1 MKTLILPAA
10 ALMLAACQPANDS
23 DPGELPPGAPPPAD
37 SGELTPPPSDPGT
50 PPTVTPAFIG
60 SWVADAT
67 WCSNTSGPEQPV
79 VITETEFRGYE
90 NTCQI
95 TELQPVD
102 GDEWTATFVCQ
113 AEGVTSS
120 QPVRLEA
127 DSDELEL
134 TWTQDAQSVE
144 WRRCP
149 A

>member
-1 MKTLILPAA
+1 MRPLLFPAA
-10 ALMLAACQPANDS
+10 ALILAACQPANDA

-37 SGELTPPPSDPGT
+37 SGELAPPPSDPGT
-50 PPTVTPAFIG
+50 PPMTTPAFVG
-60 SWVADAT
+60 SWASDTAK
-67 WCSNTSGPEQPV
+67 CSNTSGPERPI

-95 TELQPVD
+95 TQLQPVD
-102 GDEWTATFVCQ
+102 GDEWTAIFVCQ
-113 AEGVTSS
+113 AEGVTSN

>member
-1 MKTLILPAA
+1 MP
-10 ALMLAACQPANDS
+10 
-23 DPGELPPGAPPPAD
+23 
-37 SGELTPPPSDPGT
+37 
-50 PPTVTPAFIG
+50 
-60 SWVADAT
+60 DAT

>member
-1 MKTLILPAA
+1 MKILILPAA
-10 ALMLAACQPANDS
+10 ALMLAACQPANES
-23 DPGELPPGAPPPAD
+23 GSGELPPAAPPVAD
-37 SGELTPPPSDPGT
+37 SGDMAPPQSDPAG
-50 PPTVTPAFIG
+50 PTAAPAFVG
-60 SWVADAT
+60 RWVADAS

>member
-1 MKTLILPAA
+1 MRPLLIPAA
-10 ALMLAACQPANDS
+10 ALLLAACQPANDA
-23 DPGELPPGAPPPAD
+23 DPGEMPPDAPPPAD
-37 SGELTPPPSDPGT
+37 SSELTPPVDVGAPPSG
-50 PPTVTPAFIG
+50 TPAFVG
-60 SWVADAT
+60 HWAADLA
-67 WCSNTSGPEQPV
+67 WCSNTSGPERPV

-102 GDEWTATFVCQ
+102 GDEWTATFVCR
-113 AEGVTSS
+113 AGGETSS

-134 TWTQDAQSVE
+134 TWAQDAQSVE

>member
-1 MKTLILPAA
+1 MKILILPAF
-10 ALMLAACQPANDS
+10 ALMLAACQPTQESDS
-23 DPGELPPGAPPPAD
+23 GELPPAAPPPAD
-37 SGELTPPPSDPGT
+37 SGEVEPSQSDPAS
-50 PPTVTPAFIG
+50 PPAAPAFVG
-60 SWVADAT
+60 SWVADAS

-95 TELQPVD
+95 TDLQSVD
-102 GDEWTATFVCQ
+102 DDEWTATFVCQ